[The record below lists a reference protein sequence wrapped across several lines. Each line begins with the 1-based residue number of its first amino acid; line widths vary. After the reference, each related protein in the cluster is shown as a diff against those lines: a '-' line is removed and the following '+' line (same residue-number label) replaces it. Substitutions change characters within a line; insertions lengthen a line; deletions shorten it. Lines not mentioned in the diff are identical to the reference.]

1 MKSIRDTC
9 IGLLKNQEIL
19 SLINECKS
27 HVVKL
32 VYDEIYIYI
41 WLICIY
47 SILLLIIVLAILILL
62 FGVVHRKTPPG
73 FKTRMTS
80 FIKPALSS
88 ICSIN

>member
-9 IGLLKNQEIL
+9 VGLLKNQEVL

-47 SILLLIIVLAILILL
+47 SILLLIIVLAILILML
-62 FGVVHRKTPPG
+62 KQLRITKSMNNDLIGH
-73 FKTRMTS
+73 
-80 FIKPALSS
+80 I
-88 ICSIN
+88 

>member
-62 FGVVHRKTPPG
+62 LKQLRITKMMNNDLIGH
-73 FKTRMTS
+73 
-80 FIKPALSS
+80 I
-88 ICSIN
+88 